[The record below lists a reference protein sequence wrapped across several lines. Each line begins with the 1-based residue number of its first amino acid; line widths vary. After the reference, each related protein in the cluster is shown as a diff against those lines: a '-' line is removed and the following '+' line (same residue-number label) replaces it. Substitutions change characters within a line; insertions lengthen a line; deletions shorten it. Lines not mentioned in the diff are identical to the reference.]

1 MCECSFRQVEG
12 REDSPLCGIDRN
24 GKSNQLFLAD
34 CINARAQLVMEKNK
48 KSMADGRRAGTMER
62 SERAR
67 STAEIVFLEKCLAV
81 GHAFTSI

>member
-34 CINARAQLVMEKNK
+34 CINARAQLVLEKNK
-48 KSMADGRRAGTMER
+48 K
-62 SERAR
+62 
-67 STAEIVFLEKCLAV
+67 
-81 GHAFTSI
+81 